1 MHMREYQTWLQA
13 YDVAR
18 GWDQIAPSHTFMHLI
33 EEVGE
38 IAREVEV
45 LEGYREAP
53 DRDDA
58 RARLAGGQTGVGIAF
73 RPFVSPTCLDV
84 TPAEAGVYGRSFG
97 VRKLACASFRGS
109 NRPARVGAALH
120 RGKGWMPAS
129 AGMTAVGGQAGG
141 GRRERRPG
149 VD

>member
-109 NRPARVGAALH
+109 NRPARVGAARQKTSPPRK
-120 RGKGWMPAS
+120 RGSMGWATHAS
-129 AGMTAVGGQAGG
+129 PLQW
-141 GRRERRPG
+141 ERRW
-149 VD
+149 